1 MTICLLR
8 FTHQQWE
15 YIHQSIYIIFSS
27 TSKFMMD
34 IPENKYEMMDTLKGM
49 HIGKHDDFYS
59 TDLLYRILISH
70 PWLHRIQLRRY
81 IYPTTSTHTLQQIA
95 IRYMDPM
102 GFGTCNFLAKS
113 MTRSLSWKI
122 LKGNKTQR
130 IFSLWQP
137 TAQFPWGETR
147 VVKPQ
152 QKMLWKIIRDSF
164 KNTVSRRCLTVP
176 CPKSS
181 LEPGVL
187 TIWVLLKKVFV
198 VRSF

>member
-81 IYPTTSTHTLQQIA
+81 IYPTTSTHTAANCHRIHGSYGIWHLQFLGQIH
-95 IRYMDPM
+95 
-102 GFGTCNFLAKS
+102 
-113 MTRSLSWKI
+113 
-122 LKGNKTQR
+122 
-130 IFSLWQP
+130 
-137 TAQFPWGETR
+137 
-147 VVKPQ
+147 
-152 QKMLWKIIRDSF
+152 DSF
-164 KNTVSRRCLTVP
+164 SFLENFEGEQNSANLQPLTTNRAISLRWDPSCETPTKNAVENNKGFLQKYGITTMSDSTL
-176 CPKSS
+176 PK
-181 LEPGVL
+181 
-187 TIWVLLKKVFV
+187 K
-198 VRSF
+198 